1 MAFQVSP
8 GINISEID
16 LTTSTPAVATS
27 TGAIGGVFNWGPIG
41 KIGQVSTQDLLVSSY
56 GKPTNNNYE
65 TFFSGSNFLDYGNDL
80 LVSRAAVTTGF
91 SNNAS
96 AALSG
101 NTTIVLAG
109 NTSGVTPNLSVY
121 GPGIVEGTTVI
132 TVTANASNEIVIL
145 SNAATLG
152 NSGTSNTQSL
162 NFFESTYSF
171 NATANSQSFLDRS
184 SAIVKN
190 IEDFDQGT
198 VPTGVEFIAKYPG
211 DFGNSLKVS
220 VCDTVNQFSSSITL
234 KTDYD
239 VETANAGIA
248 ITVNSVVANVY
259 TTCTDPEVLTLVLVE
274 VEAVRQKFI
283 VGDYVTVGN
292 TTIGTQNL
300 KIKSIDD
307 AISTGGSTFYYVYF
321 NITFEQPLTLS
332 TNIESN
338 IINRKW
344 EYFNL
349 FDSAPGTSDT
359 VSSLG
364 RDVVDQVDVVIV
376 DENGLFTGVSG
387 TILEVYQNLSRATNA
402 KSADG
407 KAVYLKNAIND
418 YSKYVWVG
426 NDISGSGTNTAQNVV
441 NSTAVVPYTKSF
453 VGGASGTNETNVTIA
468 ALANAYDLFAD
479 TVSVDV
485 SLIIAGKA
493 TGAND
498 IQMGNYIID
507 NICEN
512 RKDCVAF
519 ISPPS
524 SAVVGAGVSGS
535 QATNATTFASNLR
548 ASSYAVID
556 SGYKYQ
562 YDKYNDVYRYVPLNG
577 DIAGIAARTDSTRD
591 PWWSPAGFNRG
602 QVKNLVKLAWNPNKA
617 ERDELYKKGVN
628 PVVTFPGQGTV
639 LYGDKTAIG
648 KSSAFDRINVRRL
661 FIVLEKTIATAS
673 NQLLFEFNDDFTRT
687 QFKNLVEPF
696 LRDVQGRRGIYD
708 FKVVCDETNNTAE
721 VIDSN
726 RFVGDI
732 YIKPAK
738 SINYIQLNFVAVRS
752 GVEFNEIVGLA

>member
-27 TGAIGGVFNWGPIG
+27 TGAIGGVFNWGPVG

-65 TFFSGSNFLDYGNDL
+65 TFFSGSNFLDYANDL

-109 NTSGVTPNLSVY
+109 ITSGITPALGVY
-121 GPGIVEGTTVI
+121 GPGITEGTKVVSI
-132 TVTANASNEIVIL
+132 TANATNQIVVL

-152 NSGTSNTQSL
+152 NTVTASTQSL
-162 NFFESTYSF
+162 NFFEPSYSF
-171 NATANSQSFLDRS
+171 NAVANSQAFIDRPL
-184 SAIVKN
+184 AIVKN
-190 IEDFDQGT
+190 AEDFDQGS
-198 VPTGVEFIAKYPG
+198 VPNGVEFIAKYPG

-220 VCDTVNQFSSSITL
+220 VCDTADQFSSSITL
-234 KTDYD
+234 QTAYD
-239 VETANAGIA
+239 GETANAGIA
-248 ITVNSVVANVY
+248 ITVNSIVANVY
-259 TTCTDPEVLTLVLVE
+259 TTCSLAGTLEDAIINLN
-274 VEAVRQKFI
+274 ALRQEFVI
-283 VGDYVTVGN
+283 GDYITAGN

-300 KIKSIDD
+300 KIKSVDS
-307 AISTGGSTFYYVYF
+307 AVETGGSTFYYAYF

-332 TNIESN
+332 TNIDSTV
-338 IINRKW
+338 INRKW

-364 RDVVDQVDVVIV
+364 RDVVDQIDVVVV
-376 DENGLFTGVSG
+376 DENGLFSGVSG

-407 KAVYLKNAIND
+407 KAVYYKNVIND
-418 YSKYVWVG
+418 SSKYIWAG
-426 NDISGSGTNTAQNVV
+426 NDISGSATDTAQTIE
-441 NSTAVVPYTKSF
+441 NSTAITPYTKSF
-453 VGGASGTNETNVTIA
+453 VGGASGTNETTVTVA

-493 TGAND
+493 TGAGD
-498 IQMGNYIID
+498 TQMGNYIID
-507 NICEN
+507 NVCEN

-535 QATNATTFASNLR
+535 QATNATTFIGNLR
-548 ASSYAVID
+548 SSSYAVVD

-721 VIDSN
+721 VVDSN